1 MPRIV
6 SVAVPVAVAL
16 VALAGGSAPAAPPPP
31 GPRAA
36 AGPAACT
43 LGTGRAG
50 DLRAARAIIAAEQ
63 ARFERS
69 LSGVGAGE
77 RRTAGSAFATAVAA
91 YLYGFPQVMM
101 QRTIATYP
109 RNTMVAIGKLA
120 DTTTVTVVAPNHD
133 TLYSVSQLDLTA
145 GPVVVQTPPT
155 GGRYSVVQ
163 LTDVFTDVAGYVG
176 DGPRAR
182 TGDTALVVPPG
193 WTGTPPAGMRVIRPA
208 SPSLWL
214 LGRTLAAGHADT
226 AAAVELLRRYSVTPL
241 AAYEAGARNA
251 PLVLPDF
258 PKRTPVSAPQGV
270 AFLDELGADL
280 AADPAPARDAC
291 AVAAFARAGI
301 GPGRTPSTATGLR
314 GRALR
319 AAAAAGPRALTAYT
333 TAARH
338 AKGMLAGGWTVT
350 PRDTAR
356 FGTDYLTRAL
366 VAQIGLGANT
376 AQKALYPTADRDSRG
391 RLLSGAHDYVVRF
404 APGRL
409 PPVRAFWSLT
419 LYDARVLFHD
429 NPLQRFAIG
438 DRTPGLRR
446 DADGGLTILVSHHDP
461 GAARRA
467 NWLPAPQGRFTLYL
481 RLYEPKSAASA
492 GRWHPPGIRRSP

>member
-350 PRDTAR
+350 PATPRASAPTTSPARSWRRSGSEPTPLRRPCTPRPTA
-356 FGTDYLTRAL
+356 TRA
-366 VAQIGLGANT
+366 GACSAART
-376 AQKALYPTADRDSRG
+376 TTSCASRRAGCPPSARSG
-391 RLLSGAHDYVVRF
+391 RSR
-404 APGRL
+404 
-409 PPVRAFWSLT
+409 ST
-419 LYDARVLFHD
+419 
-429 NPLQRFAIG
+429 
-438 DRTPGLRR
+438 TPGSCSTTTPSSASRS
-446 DADGGLTILVSHHDP
+446 AI
-461 GAARRA
+461 ARR
-467 NWLPAPQGRFTLYL
+467 GC
-481 RLYEPKSAASA
+481 AATPT
-492 GRWHPPGIRRSP
+492 GG

>member
-1 MPRIV
+1 M
-6 SVAVPVAVAL
+6 
-16 VALAGGSAPAAPPPP
+16 
-31 GPRAA
+31 
-36 AGPAACT
+36 
-43 LGTGRAG
+43 
-50 DLRAARAIIAAEQ
+50 
-63 ARFERS
+63 
-69 LSGVGAGE
+69 
-77 RRTAGSAFATAVAA
+77 
-91 YLYGFPQVMM
+91 
-101 QRTIATYP
+101 
-109 RNTMVAIGKLA
+109 
-120 DTTTVTVVAPNHD
+120 
-133 TLYSVSQLDLTA
+133 
-145 GPVVVQTPPT
+145 VVQTPPT

-176 DGPRAR
+176 DGARAR

-193 WTGTPPAGMRVIRPA
+193 WTGIRRWDARHQARVAVAVAARPHAGRRPRRHGRRRRAAPALLGDPAGRLRG
-208 SPSLWL
+208 
-214 LGRTLAAGHADT
+214 GR
-226 AAAVELLRRYSVTPL
+226 
-241 AAYEAGARNA
+241 RNA

-270 AFLDELGADL
+270 AFLDERRRSGRG
-280 AADPAPARDAC
+280 PRAC
-291 AVAAFARAGI
+291 ARRLRGGRLARAGI

-446 DADGGLTILVSHHDP
+446 DADGG
-461 GAARRA
+461 
-467 NWLPAPQGRFTLYL
+467 
-481 RLYEPKSAASA
+481 
-492 GRWHPPGIRRSP
+492 